1 VFFIFIP
8 FWGHKNGVHVGNDP
22 AAFFLNYFHFSP
34 TLPISLA
41 ASLKTLDKVLGVLG
55 LELIVVSKKD

>member
-34 TLPISLA
+34 TLPLPPSPWLPR
-41 ASLKTLDKVLGVLG
+41 LRV
-55 LELIVVSKKD
+55 E